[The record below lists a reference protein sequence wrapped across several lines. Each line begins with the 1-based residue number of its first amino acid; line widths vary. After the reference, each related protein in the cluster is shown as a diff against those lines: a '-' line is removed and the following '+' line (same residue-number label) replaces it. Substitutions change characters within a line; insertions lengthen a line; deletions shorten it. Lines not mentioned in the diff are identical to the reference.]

1 MNVRTARAARRKS
14 RRGVVVTLVAISMFA
29 MVAFI
34 AICIDGGALL
44 DRRRHARATADAA
57 ALAAA
62 EDLFRAYPANQGFD
76 PGGSARRAAQRVAA
90 LNGFGNGTTASDVQ
104 VRTAPELYRGG
115 PNASLPIP
123 PGYVEIT
130 VQYNQSRYFSRIFG
144 AGQIPVQAR
153 AVARGTWE
161 AADVAIHVL
170 DLHESAALTSTGE
183 SFAHVRGSKIIVN
196 SDAFDAATTTGGT
209 IIAPAMDVTGG
220 TTTSGMKGGFHAD
233 IKYGVPPTP
242 DPLRHIPE
250 PDAAQFPLQSNRPI
264 HVAKGTRTLR
274 PGVYA
279 GGISVSGQGNLN
291 LEPGI
296 YIMTGGG
303 FSFSG
308 QGALD
313 AQGVMI
319 FNAPKLS
326 SDVVSITG
334 TGKTIMS
341 PPDAT
346 IYKGLTLFQA
356 RNSTNTMKVAGGGFM
371 DISGTFYTANGTLQV
386 GGGGDGRVGSQY
398 ISRLLEI
405 VGSGG
410 LVIDYIKDEA
420 IPRRTF
426 HLVE

>member
-1 MNVRTARAARRKS
+1 MNVRSACAARRKS
-14 RRGVVVTLVAISMFA
+14 RRGAIVILVAISMFA
-29 MVAFI
+29 VVGFM

-44 DRRRHARATADAA
+44 ERRRHAQAAADAA

-62 EDLFRAYPANQGFD
+62 EDLFRAFPSNQGFD
-76 PGGSARRAAQRVAA
+76 LDGSARQAAQRVAA
-90 LNGFGNGTTASDVQ
+90 LNGFDDKTSSAEVE

-115 PNASLPIP
+115 PNASLAIP

-130 VQYNQSRYFSRIFG
+130 VQYNQDRHFSRIFG
-144 AGQIPVQAR
+144 AGKIPVQAR

-170 DLHESAALTSTGE
+170 DLHAPAALKSTGE
-183 SFAHVRGSKIIVN
+183 SFVHVRGSKIIVN
-196 SDAFDAATTTGGT
+196 SSASDAASTTGGT
-209 IIAPAMDVTGG
+209 IIAPVMDITGG
-220 TTTSGMKGGFHAD
+220 TSVSGTKGGFEAE
-233 IKYGVPPTP
+233 INYGVLPSP

-250 PDAAQFPLQSNRPI
+250 PDAAQFSVQSNRPI
-264 HVAKGTRTLR
+264 HVSNGTRTLQ

-279 GGISVSGQGNLN
+279 GGITVSGRGNLQ
-291 LEPGI
+291 LQPGI
-296 YIMTGGG
+296 YIMDGGG
-303 FSFSG
+303 FKFSG
-308 QGALD
+308 QGTLNAE
-313 AQGVMI
+313 GVMI

-326 SDVVSITG
+326 SHVVSITG
-334 TGKTIMS
+334 TGETIMS

-356 RNSTNTMKVAGGGFM
+356 RKSTNTMSVSGGGFM

-398 ISRLLEI
+398 ISRLLDI

-420 IPRRTF
+420 IPVRTF